1 MEPIGMK
8 RVFILCVLL
17 TMALSMSSQNISE
30 MREYFQNNKN
40 YLDPIEGFY
49 DVETEGDYVTP
60 FVHQK
65 YAKEQLTLV
74 IKRNYGNNF
83 DVYIEDNE
91 GEIGMFDE
99 IKIKKIGETNVYYF
113 SFETSKCRTYLID
126 NHCHFIAKLQFDYNT
141 AVKFT
146 GNKKL
151 APSVKIHYSFDC
163 IKTYPNN

>member
-91 GEIGMFDE
+91 GEIGMLEE

-113 SFETSKCRTYLID
+113 SFETSKCRTYLTLIPQL
-126 NHCHFIAKLQFDYNT
+126 FQ
-141 AVKFT
+141 
-146 GNKKL
+146 
-151 APSVKIHYSFDC
+151 
-163 IKTYPNN
+163 

>member
-49 DVETEGDYVTP
+49 DVETEGDYVRP

-91 GEIGMFDE
+91 GEIGMFEE

-113 SFETSKCRTYLID
+113 SFETSKCRTY
-126 NHCHFIAKLQFDYNT
+126 
-141 AVKFT
+141 
-146 GNKKL
+146 
-151 APSVKIHYSFDC
+151 
-163 IKTYPNN
+163 

>member
-1 MEPIGMK
+1 MK

-99 IKIKKIGETNVYYF
+99 IKINRV
-113 SFETSKCRTYLID
+113 SS
-126 NHCHFIAKLQFDYNT
+126 
-141 AVKFT
+141 
-146 GNKKL
+146 
-151 APSVKIHYSFDC
+151 
-163 IKTYPNN
+163 